1 MQTTLIERSIVL
13 LLCLLFLSCTGGR
26 EDNEKQL
33 DRETRIELRQM
44 MTVGKQL
51 YLQYCANCH
60 LEDGSGF
67 KGLYPPLKNAD
78 YMQEDLARTVCIIK
92 NGQKGSIIVNGEEYN
107 QQMPNNLNLTN
118 LEIAEIATFI
128 YNRFADSTIV
138 VSAREVDTILLEC
151 DLPVV
156 Y

>member
-1 MQTTLIERSIVL
+1 
-13 LLCLLFLSCTGGR
+13 
-26 EDNEKQL
+26 
-33 DRETRIELRQM
+33 
-44 MTVGKQL
+44 
-51 YLQYCANCH
+51 
-60 LEDGSGF
+60 
-67 KGLYPPLKNAD
+67 
-78 YMQEDLARTVCIIK
+78 MQEDLARTVCIIK

>member
-1 MQTTLIERSIVL
+1 M
-13 LLCLLFLSCTGGR
+13 LLCLFAFSCTSNQKEG
-26 EDNEKQL
+26 EKEL

-60 LEDGSGF
+60 QDDGTGF

-78 YMQEDLARTVCIIK
+78 YMQEDVARTVCIIK
-92 NGQKGSIIVNGEEYN
+92 NGQKGSIVVNGEEYN
-107 QQMPNNLNLTN
+107 QQMPNNLSLTN
-118 LEIAEIATFI
+118 LEIAEITTFI
-128 YNRFADSTIV
+128 YNRFADSTMV
-138 VSAREVDTILLEC
+138 VSARQVDEILEKC
-151 DLPVV
+151 EMPVV